1 MSETSREV
9 SPKAECLLRRCGAPQ
24 QRAKRCPDR
33 GRDLGVPE
41 LSGQQRPV
49 RPANPLKISGR

>member
-1 MSETSREV
+1 MKETSREV
-9 SPKAECLLRRCGAPQ
+9 SPKAECLLRRCGAQQ

-49 RPANPLKISGR
+49 RLTNLLKILGR